1 MKTYKSQCIHNGSL
15 CAVLCGSINND
26 RKKGADY
33 YCTEKK
39 SHCRWLNHHDQNDE
53 QLGRLF
59 LCEWMF
65 WFLLLYM
72 LLLLLLLT
80 PNNFIKIQFGC
91 DICWWVSS
99 IWDHRCCK
107 SIIHILSKFRWSGY
121 YLLDNLYVAKTDL
134 FLLSLCVLIL
144 CCCFFVFFGW
154 ILVSNRNMNTTS
166 IFWCSKMRFGSINR
180 NRDKISNRSTHL
192 QKRATLSMFSAI
204 LFVLRIFLEAFSFE
218 MILFS
223 YKHTQPQPY
232 SFNGWVLLP
241 FIFLF
246 FMFLG

>member
-1 MKTYKSQCIHNGSL
+1 MGFKYMGPSL
-15 CAVLCGSINND
+15 LQI
-26 RKKGADY
+26 DY
-33 YCTEKK
+33 SYTVKI
-39 SHCRWLNHHDQNDE
+39 SVVR
-53 QLGRLF
+53 
-59 LCEWMF
+59 
-65 WFLLLYM
+65 LLL
-72 LLLLLLLT
+72 
-80 PNNFIKIQFGC
+80 I
-91 DICWWVSS
+91 
-99 IWDHRCCK
+99 
-107 SIIHILSKFRWSGY
+107 
-121 YLLDNLYVAKTDL
+121 LLDNLYVAKTDL

-192 QKRATLSMFSAI
+192 QKRATI